1 MTTSRRAFRVLPTLL
16 AAPVLAVA
24 VSVPAA
30 NAATPFACRSSTI
43 SSLAAERDRQI
54 NATVEY
60 GGAVVRTCRD
70 LNGDGRRDALFI
82 ITSGGT
88 GGAFWG
94 GIVQG
99 TRGGARLGAWYSG
112 EQKMS
117 YGFYKGRPALAWPV
131 YRRNEPTCCPTG
143 GWKVRRFIASGSRF
157 RALKT
162 LHKRTNRYPLK
173 LKP

>member
-1 MTTSRRAFRVLPTLL
+1 MTSARRALPAVLL
-16 AAPVLAVA
+16 APVLAVA

-30 NAATPFACRSSTI
+30 DAASPSACRSGTI
-43 SSLAAERDRQI
+43 ASLAADRE
-54 NATVEY
+54 ADVTAALEY
-60 GGAVVRTCRD
+60 GSVVRTCRD

-82 ITSGGT
+82 ITGGGT

-99 TRGGARLGAWYSG
+99 TSGNRARLGAWVGGQS
-112 EQKMS
+112 KMS

-131 YRRNEPTCCPTG
+131 YRRADAGCCPTG
-143 GWKVRRFIASGSRF
+143 GWKVRRFIRSGKGF
-157 RALKT
+157 RPLKT
-162 LHKRTNRYPLK
+162 LRKRSNTYPLK